1 MSFKKAA
8 GNTLR
13 RNLVLTSR
21 IKGRVRIVGWI
32 LKHWRSKTTIEP
44 SLWVL
49 ELGYCVLVVS
59 RLSLS
64 KIKICWSVGVW

>member
-1 MSFKKAA
+1 MSFKKAT
-8 GNTLR
+8 GNTLM

-21 IKGRVRIVGWI
+21 IKGRVRVVGWI
-32 LKHWRSKTTIEP
+32 LKHWRSKTSIEP

-49 ELGYCVLVVS
+49 ELGYYVS